1 MGFIRRFDVMGTAAF
16 FGINDIQRRALDL
29 NVLKMKVRFTRYF
42 NLILI
47 ACNTIVSGLQ
57 F

>member
-1 MGFIRRFDVMGTAAF
+1 MAF
-16 FGINDIQRRALDL
+16 AL
-29 NVLKMKVRFTRYF
+29 NVARYALKRESTNGRFRLQLPDNELRPGYF

-57 F
+57 Y